1 MKKKWLFLLLL
12 IPLKVNALE
21 ATDITNDCII
31 KLNEQTNNKIIDKN
45 YKTYQNVNKDSV
57 INISSDSNIK
67 GLYIIY
73 EFKGYKGTI
82 SYNDKNA
89 KIGTNGFAHEYIN
102 LDNSTKNIT
111 IKYEEDALISD
122 IYVLSEGDIP
132 SWVQDWN
139 NPHEEADLLLFST
152 HADDEQLFFL
162 GLIPTY
168 VDRGL
173 KVQVAY
179 LVHHND
185 NQKRIHEQLN
195 GLWTVGEKYYPV
207 LGVIPDAYSE
217 SLEGAINNLKRV
229 NLDEEYVIKFQ
240 TEQLRRFKPLV
251 VIGHDELGEYS
262 HGQHILNTHALKE
275 AINRSN
281 DKNYYQDLNF
291 EPWEVKKLYLHL
303 YKENQIV
310 MDYDTPLNGFNGR
323 TAYEVSKEGYKCH
336 ESQQWTWFTAWI
348 NGKNN
353 SYTKSTDINKY
364 SPNIFGLY
372 YTAVGNDQNK
382 NDFFENI
389 ELRKEKNEIS
399 KIETSVTKKDKVIK
413 NDNNTDKNKYY
424 IYIASA
430 TILLI
435 IIFSVLIKQKK

>member
-82 SYNDKNA
+82 NYNDKNA

-132 SWVQDWN
+132 GWVQDWN

-389 ELRKEKNEIS
+389 ELRKEKNENS
-399 KIETSVTKKDKVIK
+399 KIETNVTEKDKVIN
-413 NDNNTDKNKYY
+413 NDNNSDKNKYY

>member
-1 MKKKWLFLLLL
+1 MKKRWLFLLLI
-12 IPLKVNALE
+12 IPFKVNALE
-21 ATDITNDCII
+21 AIDITNESII
-31 KLNEQTNNKIIDKN
+31 KINEQTNNKIVDKN
-45 YKTYQNVNKDSV
+45 YKTYINVNKDSI
-57 INISSDSNIK
+57 INITSSKDIK

-73 EFKGYKGTI
+73 EFKGYNGTI
-82 SYNDKNA
+82 SYNDINA
-89 KIGTNGFAHEYIN
+89 NVGTNGFAHEYVTLEEITN
-102 LDNSTKNIT
+102 NIT
-111 IKYEEDALISD
+111 IKYEEDAIISD

-132 SWVQDWN
+132 SWVQNWN
-139 NPHEEADLLLFST
+139 KPHEEADLLLFST

-168 VDRGL
+168 IDRGL

-195 GLWTVGEKYYPV
+195 GLWTVGEKYYPI

-217 SLEGAINNLKRV
+217 SLEGAINNLKRA

-240 TEQLRRFKPLV
+240 TEMLRRFKPLV
-251 VIGHDELGEYS
+251 LVGHDEFGEYS

-275 AINRSN
+275 AIKRSS
-281 DKNYYQDLNF
+281 DSSYYQDLNY
-291 EPWEVKKLYLHL
+291 ETWDVKKVYLHL
-303 YKENQIV
+303 YKDNQII
-310 MDYDTPLNGFNGR
+310 MDYDTPLQNFDGK

-353 SYTKSTDINKY
+353 TYTKSTDITKY

-372 YTAVGNDQNK
+372 YTNVGNDVNK
-382 NDFFENI
+382 NDMFENV
-389 ELRKEKNEIS
+389 ELRKEEIVDAKNEKTDTS
-399 KIETSVTKKDKVIK
+399 DVTNENKTDVKI
-413 NDNNTDKNKYY
+413 KYY
-424 IYIASA
+424 IYIFSAS
-430 TILLI
+430 ILLI
-435 IIFSVLIKQKK
+435 LIFSTILKRKK

>member
-21 ATDITNDCII
+21 AMDITNDCII
-31 KLNEQTNNKIIDKN
+31 KLNEQINNKIIDKN

-89 KIGTNGFAHEYIN
+89 EIGTNGFAHEYIN
-102 LDNSTKNIT
+102 LDNNTNNIT
-111 IKYEEDALISD
+111 IQYEEDAIISD

-310 MDYDTPLNGFNGR
+310 MDYDTPLNSFNGR
-323 TAYEVSKEGYKCH
+323 TAYEISKEGYKCH

-389 ELRKEKNEIS
+389 ELRKEKNENS
-399 KIETSVTKKDKVIK
+399 KIETNVTEKDKVI
-413 NDNNTDKNKYY
+413 NNENNTDKNKYY

>member
-111 IKYEEDALISD
+111 IKYEEDAIISD

-310 MDYDTPLNGFNGR
+310 MDYDTPLSGFNGR

-389 ELRKEKNEIS
+389 ELRKEKNENS
-399 KIETSVTKKDKVIK
+399 KIETNVTEKDKVIN

>member
-1 MKKKWLFLLLL
+1 ML

-111 IKYEEDALISD
+111 IKYEEDAIISD

-389 ELRKEKNEIS
+389 ELRKEKNENS
-399 KIETSVTKKDKVIK
+399 KIETNVTEKDKVIN

>member
-89 KIGTNGFAHEYIN
+89 KIGTNDFAHEYIN

-111 IKYEEDALISD
+111 IKYEEDAIISD

-389 ELRKEKNEIS
+389 ELRKEKNENS
-399 KIETSVTKKDKVIK
+399 KIETNVTEKDKVIN
-413 NDNNTDKNKYY
+413 NDNNSDKNKYY